1 MPGLPAIVIPETPD
15 PADREAIARALI
27 AYNDEAGGPTA
38 WRPFAILLKDD
49 SRRGGGG
56 IWGRFVYRWLFI
68 EMFVVPQ
75 GQRRQGLGSRRLAE
89 TEREARTHGCVG
101 VWLDTYAFQ
110 APGFYLKHG
119 FQEFGRIDDFPPGP
133 SRHFFMKRL
142 DRSPP

>member
-1 MPGLPAIVIPETPD
+1 MSGLPAIVIPETPD

-38 WRPFAILLKDD
+38 WRPFAVLLKDD
-49 SRRGGGG
+49 SGHVGGG

-75 GQRRQGLGSRRLAE
+75 GQRRQGLGSRL
-89 TEREARTHGCVG
+89 
-101 VWLDTYAFQ
+101 L

-119 FQEFGRIDDFPPGP
+119 FQEFGRIDDFPPGS
-133 SRHFFMKRL
+133 SRHFFLKRL